1 MSVDREDY
9 FCNNCHNEFIFD
21 FNLNEGYSQ
30 EDIKYCQFCPPSGN
44 RTHTL
49 LPELDFESSAST
61 NSATEAKGAKFIKTF
76 SF

>member
-1 MSVDREDY
+1 MCICTS
-9 FCNNCHNEFIFD
+9 
-21 FNLNEGYSQ
+21 G
-30 EDIKYCQFCPPSGN
+30 GN

-61 NSATEAKGAKFIKTF
+61 NSATEAKGAKFIKSF